1 MATRSKKSVIT
12 KTVCF
17 LLAAMFIFTG
27 FLTGYN
33 FIVDVS
39 EKARTKNGNRYA
51 YDDAELY
58 VADYLQFGKDFRLT
72 ETELFAREKEKFIS
86 TAIYSSVVFGDASEK
101 AYENYRK
108 NMEDA
113 AKEDIL
119 SNLNHLSYYSL
130 FEWYLNDCFSL
141 TKIDNCTLKYHGSL
155 FDYDYGF
162 MSSDEDYE
170 DDEEDVTQAA
180 AEATTCIDPTVYPVV
195 PSTVSGTYYRDG
207 DYGRYSEI
215 TTDMPSSV
223 KKKLT
228 KDCDAAVYICNA
240 QCRGEHFDGWYA
252 LTVNAENAAKYRFD
266 ESEIGQYDSYSYFS
280 YSAQQVKNELDEY
293 KNMFF
298 ALFNKKTGEV
308 FTNLPKK
315 PDKKTVEDV
324 FGSYEYNASYDFGS
338 GEWQNGSFVTQQ
350 DLPVLNFSFY
360 NDAFDKALLGDC
372 KMYLAFDETFGG
384 GVDAFSTISASFES
398 FLMMVN
404 SALAV
409 VIICLLGFIACTVVL
424 VMTAGRNGMDDEV
437 HMMRADKIFTLLRI
451 AINGGLIAGLIWF
464 GAMCVVQ
471 GIEADFYGLFG
482 KNQPGAFLL
491 SFAAALVAALFIDLL
506 MYLSRHIKNHSLMK
520 NLFIVWLIRKIAV
533 PIKNFKAKKDA
544 QPAVYRD
551 IVKDVTR
558 KAALFLVLPNVI
570 GLLLIVLLHDVFI
583 LCAPLLLALLGY
595 DIYCVIYTF
604 RYFCSLRKIF
614 YALNEIRN
622 GNYDVTVDTAGM
634 NKAVRKYAED
644 VNALRDGLKI
654 AVENAVREQRT
665 KTELITNV
673 SHDLKTPLTS
683 IITYTD
689 LLSRC
694 NIEDET
700 ARGYI
705 AVLGEKSARLK
716 KLIED
721 LVEASKAS
729 TGSIN
734 VELIRVSLNEL
745 TRQLC
750 GEYADE
756 FESRNLKLVFD
767 ERDENVI
774 ILADSKLC
782 YRVLDN
788 LFCNIKKYAMPG
800 TRVYVTVSR
809 SPKSGDIVL
818 RNVSENALNIP
829 ASELT
834 ARFVRGDESRSGE
847 GNGLG
852 LSIAKSLTELQGGT
866 LELDIAGDTF
876 TASVGFRLA

>member
-1 MATRSKKSVIT
+1 MATRSKKSAIT

-17 LLAAMFIFTG
+17 LLAVAFIFTG

-33 FIVDVS
+33 FIVNVS
-39 EKARTKNGNRYA
+39 EKARTENGNRYA
-51 YDDAELY
+51 YDNAELY
-58 VADYLQFGKDFRLT
+58 VTDYLQFGKDFKLT
-72 ETELFAREKEKFIS
+72 ESDLFDREKEKFIS
-86 TAIYSSVVFGDASEK
+86 TAIYSSVVFGDGSEK

-108 NMEDA
+108 NMETA
-113 AKEDIL
+113 AKQDIL

-130 FEWYLNDCFSL
+130 FEWYLNNCFSL
-141 TKIDNCTLKYHGSL
+141 TKIDDCTLKYHGSL
-155 FDYDYGF
+155 FDYDEGF
-162 MSSDEDYE
+162 IDPDEAYE
-170 DDEEDVTQAA
+170 DDEEAVTHAV

-195 PSTVSGTYYRDG
+195 PSTVKETYYRD
-207 DYGRYSEI
+207 DDNGRYSEI

-223 KKKLT
+223 KKKLA

-240 QCRGEHFDGWYA
+240 QCRGEYFDGWYA
-252 LTVNAENAAKYRFD
+252 LTVNAENAAKFRFD
-266 ESEIGQYDSYSYFS
+266 ESEFGQYDSYSYFS
-280 YSAQQVKNELDEY
+280 HSAQQEKSELDEY
-293 KNMFF
+293 KNMFY

-315 PDKKTVEDV
+315 PDEKTVEDV
-324 FGSYEYNASYDFGS
+324 FRSYSYNASYDFGS
-338 GEWQNGSFVTQQ
+338 GEWQNGSFVTEQN
-350 DLPVLNFSFY
+350 LPVINFSFD
-360 NDAFDKALLGDC
+360 NDAFCEALLSDY

-384 GVDAFSTISASFES
+384 GADAFSTISGSYNGFSTMANDAFT
-398 FLMMVN
+398 V
-404 SALAV
+404 A
-409 VIICLLGFIACTVVL
+409 IICLLGFIACTVIL
-424 VMTAGRNGMDDEV
+424 VVTAGRNGVDSEV
-437 HMMRADKIFTLLRI
+437 HMMKTDKIFTLLRI
-451 AINGGLIAGLIWF
+451 VINGGLIAGLVWF
-464 GAMCVVQ
+464 GIFFFVEGV
-471 GIEADFYGLFG
+471 EESFYGFFG
-482 KNQPGAFLL
+482 KNQPGALLL
-491 SFAAALVAALFIDLL
+491 SLIACIIAALFIDLL
-506 MYLSRHIKNHSLMK
+506 MYLSRHIKNRSLIK
-520 NLFIVWLIRKIAV
+520 NLFIVWLIRKIAA
-533 PIKNFKAKKDA
+533 PIKKYKAKRDA
-544 QPAVYRD
+544 QPPVYRD
-551 IVKDVTR
+551 IFDDIIR
-558 KAALFLVLPNVI
+558 KAGLYLLLPNVI
-570 GLLLIVLLHDVFI
+570 GILLILLLHDAAV
-583 LCAPLLLALLGY
+583 LALPLLIALFGY
-595 DIYCVIYTF
+595 DVYCVVYAF
-604 RYFCSLRKIF
+604 RYFYSLRKIF

-622 GNYDVTVDTAGM
+622 GNYDVTVDTNGM

-705 AVLGEKSARLK
+705 EVLGEKSARLK

-734 VELIRVSLNEL
+734 IELIKVSLNEL

-767 ERDENVI
+767 EKDDNVL

-800 TRVYVTVSR
+800 TRVYVTVSK
-809 SPKSGDIVL
+809 STQSGDIVL

-834 ARFVRGDESRSGE
+834 ARFVRGDESRSSE

-866 LELDIAGDTF
+866 LDLDIAGDTF
-876 TASVGFRLA
+876 TAAVSFRLV